1 MNEVCAL
8 KADHSREELHNLHR
22 GICLRGLTVDD
33 VEKEL
38 SDWDEE
44 EGDEEWHD
52 LREEDEG
59 EGEAEL
65 LLVEGV
71 ADVNDVEDDQHNHE
85 DDEVEADQKGVVVDA
100 RHQVVNGQDAGQ
112 EIEDVVEGF
121 APIPHHDDGKI
132 EGKLH
137 HLQVVDAG
145 LVQQTDDGALL
156 RVACSLIQHHK
167 QHVKH

>member
-22 GICLRGLTVDD
+22 GVCLRGLTVDN

-44 EGDEEWHD
+44 KGDEERHD
-52 LREEDEG
+52 LCEEDEG

-71 ADVNDVEDDQHNHE
+71 ADVDNVENDQHNHE
-85 DDEVEADQKGVVVDA
+85 DDEVEADQEGVVVDA

-112 EIEDVVEGF
+112 EIEDVVESLTS
-121 APIPHHDDGKI
+121 IPHHDDGKV

-137 HLQVVDAG
+137 HLQIVDARF
-145 LVQQTDDGALL
+145 VQQADDGAFLSI
-156 RVACSLIQHHK
+156 ACSLIQHHE